1 MKTTLLAF
9 AFALSACGPKTA
21 PPPSNTTTP
30 TAPPSGKAADGAA
43 CLIAADCT
51 SGMCEGQGCDAATP
65 GKCVSAERICT
76 QDMQSYCGCDG
87 KDFFG
92 SGTCPGRRYAS
103 RGACAK

>member
-1 MKTTLLAF
+1 MRTLLL
-9 AFALSACGPKTA
+9 ALALAACGPKTA

-30 TAPPSGKAADGAA
+30 TTPPSSGKAADGAS
-43 CLIAADCT
+43 CLSAADCT
-51 SGMCEGQGCDAATP
+51 SNMCEGQGCGADAP

-103 RGACAK
+103 HGACAK